1 MCYENSEE
9 RLLLAGKIRDDSM
22 EEIAFKLCLDEL
34 GDVSFVKM
42 QQQ

>member
-1 MCYENSEE
+1 MKIQR
-9 RLLLAGKIRDDSM
+9 RLLLAGKIRGDSM

-42 QQQ
+42 KKQ